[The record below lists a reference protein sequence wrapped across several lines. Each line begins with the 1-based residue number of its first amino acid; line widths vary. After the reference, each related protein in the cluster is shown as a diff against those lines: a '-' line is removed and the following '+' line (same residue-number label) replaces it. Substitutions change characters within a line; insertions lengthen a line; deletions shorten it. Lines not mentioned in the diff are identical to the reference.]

1 MIQTNKFIITRHNK
15 KNNCVFIEG
24 QVQIDNTSVMQ
35 NFQCKISHN
44 EFILGKNDESNINV
58 SDNRGGFY
66 NIQLIFLDN
75 NDLIINSEKLSEK
88 LCEEFSYVK
97 YNIPSYVWCIARGL
111 MFAEL

>member
-1 MIQTNKFIITRHNK
+1 MNQTNKFIITRHNK

-35 NFQCKISHN
+35 NFHCKISHN
-44 EFILGKNDESNINV
+44 EFILGINNESNINV

-66 NIQLIFLDN
+66 NIQLNFLDN
-75 NDLIINSEKLSEK
+75 NELIINSEKLLSS
-88 LCEEFSYVK
+88 EEFSYVK

>member
-1 MIQTNKFIITRHNK
+1 MNQTNKFIITRHNK

-44 EFILGKNDESNINV
+44 EFILGINNESNINV

-66 NIQLIFLDN
+66 NIQLNFLDN
-75 NDLIINSEKLSEK
+75 NELIINSEKLLSS
-88 LCEEFSYVK
+88 EEFSYVK